1 MRNKFSDLQE
11 VINGNVDII
20 SVAETKID
28 ASLPSAQFVL
38 DGYHLPYSMDV
49 TERKGGILVY
59 VKPSISFR
67 RLTCG
72 NLCDSI
78 QAIPFEINLRKEKW
92 LVISVYTP
100 PKQDREYLLNSVTKL
115 IYLFCNKYDNY
126 LMMGD
131 FNKEPTESV
140 LSNFQSSNNLSNL
153 MKKNMF

>member
-20 SVAETKID
+20 SIAETKID

-59 VKPSISFR
+59 VKPSIPFR

>member
-1 MRNKFSDLQE
+1 M
-11 VINGNVDII
+11 
-20 SVAETKID
+20 
-28 ASLPSAQFVL
+28 
-38 DGYHLPYSMDV
+38 
-49 TERKGGILVY
+49 
-59 VKPSISFR
+59 
-67 RLTCG
+67 
-72 NLCDSI
+72 
-78 QAIPFEINLRKEKW
+78 
-92 LVISVYTP
+92 ISVYTP